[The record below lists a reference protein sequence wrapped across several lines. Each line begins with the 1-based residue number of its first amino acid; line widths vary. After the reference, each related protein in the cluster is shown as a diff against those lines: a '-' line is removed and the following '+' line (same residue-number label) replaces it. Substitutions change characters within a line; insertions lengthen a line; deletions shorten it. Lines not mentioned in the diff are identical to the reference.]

1 MVSLIDAPKKAHSL
15 PFLQKRFLHGLS
27 PKKVGAQLLCTTKNC
42 SFIYSRNETK
52 KRQDMEEK
60 NEVIEEKD
68 DDYHQHEGDYKL
80 KDVR

>member
-42 SFIYSRNETK
+42 SFIVLYLFSIK
-52 KRQDMEEK
+52 ALH
-60 NEVIEEKD
+60 VHLAYI
-68 DDYHQHEGDYKL
+68 
-80 KDVR
+80 